1 MRLSIQKIRKTRHQR
16 REDGDGS
23 YVPEAQDCVL
33 CGLALRLSFD
43 RRVEG
48 LLAWASL
55 DSTNNKRVD

>member
-1 MRLSIQKIRKTRHQR
+1 MVRMSLKHKT
-16 REDGDGS
+16 
-23 YVPEAQDCVL
+23 VFLVVCPP
-33 CGLALRLSFD
+33 LRLSFD